1 MFDLT
6 GKYALVTGGSRGIG
20 AATAKALPARGAH
33 VVIGYLSG
41 EAAATSVAEEITA
54 NGGHAETVRIDAAS
68 FENSESVVTE
78 VAKRLG
84 RLDILVCSAG
94 IALDGLMLRLREE
107 ELMKTLNVN
116 LVGAVAAAKAALRVM
131 MKNRHGRVIFLSSVV
146 GEAGNAGQTS
156 YAASK
161 AGLLGVTKSL
171 AREYAA
177 RNITVNA
184 VTPGFVSTDMTSAL
198 TKEQQEAMLSGVALG
213 RPGTPEEI
221 AAAVVYLASDE
232 AGYVTGHA
240 LRVNGGMYM

>member
-20 AATAKALPARGAH
+20 AATAKALASRGAH

-41 EAAATSVAEEITA
+41 EAAATTVAEEITA
-54 NGGHAETVRIDAAS
+54 KGGKAETVRIDAAN
-68 FENSESVVTE
+68 FEDSERVVME
-78 VAKRLG
+78 LGKRLG
-84 RLDILVCSAG
+84 RLDILVVSAG
-94 IALDGLMLRLREE
+94 IALDGLVLRLREE
-107 ELMKTLNVN
+107 ELTKTLAVN

-131 MKNRHGRVIFLSSVV
+131 MKGRHGRVIFLSSVV
-146 GEAGNAGQTS
+146 GESGNAGQTS

-161 AGLLGVTKSL
+161 AGLLGVTKSM
-171 AREYAA
+171 AREYAG
-177 RNITVNA
+177 RGITVNA

>member
-6 GKYALVTGGSRGIG
+6 GKYALVTGASRGIG
-20 AATAKALPARGAH
+20 AATARALASRGAH
-33 VVIGYLSG
+33 VVVGYLNG
-41 EAAATSVAEEITA
+41 EAAAAAVAEEITSK
-54 NGGHAETVRIDAAS
+54 GGAAETLRIDAGH
-68 FENSESVVTE
+68 FEESERVVQE
-78 VAKRLG
+78 LGKRLP
-84 RLDILVCSAG
+84 RLDILVVSAG
-94 IALDGLMLRLREE
+94 VAIDGLMLRLREE
-107 ELMKTLNVN
+107 DLMKTLGVN
-116 LVGAVAAAKAALRVM
+116 LVGAIAAAKAALRVM
-131 MKNRHGRVIFLSSVV
+131 MRQRHGRVIFLSSVV
-146 GEAGNAGQTS
+146 GESGNAGQTS

-171 AREYAA
+171 AREYAG
-177 RNITVNA
+177 RGITVNA

-198 TKEQQEAMLSGVALG
+198 SKEQQEAMLSGVALG

>member
-1 MFDLT
+1 L
-6 GKYALVTGGSRGIG
+6 A
-20 AATAKALPARGAH
+20 ARGAH

-146 GEAGNAGQTS
+146 GEAGN
-156 YAASK
+156 
-161 AGLLGVTKSL
+161 
-171 AREYAA
+171 
-177 RNITVNA
+177 
-184 VTPGFVSTDMTSAL
+184 
-198 TKEQQEAMLSGVALG
+198 
-213 RPGTPEEI
+213 
-221 AAAVVYLASDE
+221 
-232 AGYVTGHA
+232 
-240 LRVNGGMYM
+240 

>member
-20 AATAKALPARGAH
+20 AATAKALASRGAH

-41 EAAATSVAEEITA
+41 EAAAASVAEEITA
-54 NGGHAETVRIDAAS
+54 QGGKAETVRIDASS

-116 LVGAVAAAKAALRVM
+116 LVGAVAAAKAALRIM

-146 GEAGNAGQTS
+146 GETGNAGQTS

-161 AGLLGVTKSL
+161 AGLLGITKSL

-177 RNITVNA
+177 RSITVNA

>member
-20 AATAKALPARGAH
+20 AATAKALASRGAH

-54 NGGHAETVRIDAAS
+54 KGGKAETVRIDASS

-116 LVGAVAAAKAALRVM
+116 LVGAVAAAKAALRIM

-146 GEAGNAGQTS
+146 GETGNAGQTS

-161 AGLLGVTKSL
+161 AGLLGITKSL

-177 RNITVNA
+177 RSITVNA

-198 TKEQQEAMLSGVALG
+198 TKEQQDAMLSGVALG

>member
-20 AATAKALPARGAH
+20 AATAKALASRGAH
-33 VVIGYLSG
+33 VVVGYLNG
-41 EAAATSVAEEITA
+41 EAAAASVAEEIVA
-54 NGGHAETVRIDAAS
+54 RGGKAETLRIDAGN
-68 FENSESVVTE
+68 FEASESAVTDLS
-78 VAKRLG
+78 KRLG

-94 IALDGLMLRLREE
+94 IALDGLMLRMREE
-107 ELMKTLNVN
+107 DLMKTLSVN

-146 GEAGNAGQTS
+146 GESGNAGQAS

-177 RNITVNA
+177 RGITVNA

-213 RPGTPEEI
+213 RAGTPEEI

>member
-6 GKYALVTGGSRGIG
+6 GKYAFVTGGSRGIG
-20 AATAKALPARGAH
+20 AATAKALASRGAH

-41 EAAATSVAEEITA
+41 EAAATAVAEEITA
-54 NGGHAETVRIDAAS
+54 QGGAAETARIDAGS
-68 FENSESVVTE
+68 FEDSERVVQE
-78 VAKRLG
+78 LGKRLP
-84 RLDILVCSAG
+84 RLDILVLSAG

-107 ELMKTLNVN
+107 DLDKTLAVN
-116 LVGAVAAAKAALRVM
+116 LVGAIAAAKAALRVM

-177 RNITVNA
+177 RGITVNA

-198 TKEQQEAMLSGVALG
+198 SKEQQEAMLSGVALG

>member
-20 AATAKALPARGAH
+20 AATAKALASRGAH

-54 NGGHAETVRIDAAS
+54 QGGKAETVRIDASS

-116 LVGAVAAAKAALRVM
+116 LVGAVAAAKAALRIM

-161 AGLLGVTKSL
+161 AGLLGITKSL

-177 RNITVNA
+177 RSITVNA

>member
-20 AATAKALPARGAH
+20 AATAKALASRGAH
-33 VVIGYLSG
+33 VVIGYLNG
-41 EAAATSVAEEITA
+41 EGAATAVAEDIA
-54 NGGHAETVRIDAAS
+54 SKGGVAETVRIDAGS
-68 FENSESVVTE
+68 FEDSERVVQE
-78 VAKRLG
+78 LGKRLG
-84 RLDILVCSAG
+84 RLDILVVSAG
-94 IALDGLMLRLREE
+94 VALDGLMLRLREE
-107 ELMKTLNVN
+107 ELMKTLSVN
-116 LVGAVAAAKAALRVM
+116 LVGAIAAAKAALRVM
-131 MKNRHGRVIFLSSVV
+131 MKQRHGRVIFLSSVV
-146 GEAGNAGQTS
+146 GESGNAGQTS

-171 AREYAA
+171 AREYAG
-177 RNITVNA
+177 RGVTVNA

>member
-20 AATAKALPARGAH
+20 AATAKALAARGAH

-54 NGGHAETVRIDAAS
+54 KGGHAETVRIDAAS

-161 AGLLGVTKSL
+161 AGLLGITKSL

>member
-20 AATAKALPARGAH
+20 AATAKALASRGAH

-41 EAAATSVAEEITA
+41 EAAATRVAEEITA
-54 NGGHAETVRIDAAS
+54 KGGKAETVRIDAAN
-68 FENSESVVTE
+68 FEDSERVVME
-78 VAKRLG
+78 LGKRLG
-84 RLDILVCSAG
+84 RLDILVVSAG
-94 IALDGLMLRLREE
+94 IALDGLVLRLREE
-107 ELMKTLNVN
+107 ELTKTLAVN

-131 MKNRHGRVIFLSSVV
+131 MKGRHGRVIFLSSVV
-146 GEAGNAGQTS
+146 GESGNAGQTS

-161 AGLLGVTKSL
+161 AGLLGVTKSM
-171 AREYAA
+171 AREYAG
-177 RNITVNA
+177 RGITVNA

>member
-20 AATAKALPARGAH
+20 AATAKALASRGAH

-41 EAAATSVAEEITA
+41 EAAATGVAEEITA
-54 NGGHAETVRIDAAS
+54 KGGKAETVRIDAAN
-68 FENSESVVTE
+68 FEDSERVVME
-78 VAKRLG
+78 LGKRLG
-84 RLDILVCSAG
+84 RLDILVVSAG
-94 IALDGLMLRLREE
+94 IALDGLVLRLREE
-107 ELMKTLNVN
+107 ELTKTLAVN

-131 MKNRHGRVIFLSSVV
+131 MKGRHGRVIFLSSVV
-146 GEAGNAGQTS
+146 GESGNAGQTS

-161 AGLLGVTKSL
+161 AGLLGVTKSM
-171 AREYAA
+171 AREYAG
-177 RNITVNA
+177 RGITVNA

>member
-20 AATAKALPARGAH
+20 AATAKALASRGAH

-54 NGGHAETVRIDAAS
+54 QGGKAETVRIDASS

-116 LVGAVAAAKAALRVM
+116 LVGAVAAAKAALRIM

-146 GEAGNAGQTS
+146 GETGNAGQTS

-161 AGLLGVTKSL
+161 AGLLGITKSL

-177 RNITVNA
+177 RSITVNA